1 MEHPA
6 MTTPKPQALTPEELQ
21 TLEGILAKL
30 SGRGADLPWPLF
42 RFMTEVMA
50 TVNVDLLVQDARKRV
65 LLAWREDPFGAGWH
79 VPGSIVR
86 HREEIAHRISACA
99 REEFGCEVDAAE
111 RPTALLQIFDD
122 RGHSVSLCYQA
133 TLKDNPRKRVLDG
146 DETPGAG
153 DLRWFATPP
162 AQLYPSHLVY
172 RDVLD
177 ALGHGRLGEG
187 IRLFTQHVGRRDMAQ
202 ASPGGLIGSDAP
214 LT

>member
-1 MEHPA
+1 M
-6 MTTPKPQALTPEELQ
+6 
-21 TLEGILAKL
+21 LEGILAKL

-50 TVNVDLLVQDARKRV
+50 TVNVDLLVQDEQKGV
-65 LLAWREDPFGAGWH
+65 LLAWRDDPFGAGWH
-79 VPGSIVR
+79 VPGSIIH

-99 REEFGCEVDAAE
+99 REEFGCEVDASE
-111 RPTALLQIFDD
+111 RPIALLQIFDD
-122 RGHSVSLCYQA
+122 RGHSVSLCHRA
-133 TLKDNPRKRVLDG
+133 TLKGSPSKRVLG
-146 DETPGAG
+146 GHETPKAG
-153 DLRWFATPP
+153 DLCWFAAAP

-177 ALGHGRLGEG
+177 ALERGRLGEG

-202 ASPGGLIGSDAP
+202 ASPDGLIGSDAP